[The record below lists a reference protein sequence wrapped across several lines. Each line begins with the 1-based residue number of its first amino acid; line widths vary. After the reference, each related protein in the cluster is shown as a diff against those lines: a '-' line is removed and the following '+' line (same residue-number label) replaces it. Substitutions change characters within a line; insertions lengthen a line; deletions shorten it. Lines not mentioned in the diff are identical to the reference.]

1 MEFCK
6 VTLTFESVDESSP
19 PALLHGAISSSK
31 FYKIKFGNLVE
42 ICFCLNLAVK
52 VLKLTCPKQ
61 GSRQVML
68 QLNQYQ
74 RQGSQ
79 VTKGKQNDRAA
90 CPKEVLE
97 FQFFSEH

>member
-1 MEFCK
+1 M
-6 VTLTFESVDESSP
+6 TLTFESVDESSP

-31 FYKIKFGNLVE
+31 FYKI
-42 ICFCLNLAVK
+42 CFWLNLAVK
-52 VLKLTCPKQ
+52 VLKLTCPKE

-68 QLNQYQ
+68 QLNHYQ

-97 FQFFSEH
+97 FQFFFEH